1 MFRAMIL
8 LASLV
13 GATTPE
19 QAFVAESQAAMQK
32 MMLAMSAPS
41 SGDVDVDFV
50 NQMEPHHQGAIDMA
64 KLQLKYG
71 RNPILRRLAQ
81 EIIVAQGQEIKV
93 MRNAIGRPANGSL
106 QGAKR

>member
-1 MFRAMIL
+1 MLRAVVLIVA
-8 LASLV
+8 LA
-13 GATTPE
+13 GAATPE
-19 QAFVAESQAAMQK
+19 QAFMAGSEAAMQK

-50 NQMEPHHQGAIDMA
+50 NQMEPHHQSAIDMA

-81 EIIVAQGQEIKV
+81 EIIVAQGQEIQV
-93 MRNAIGRPANGSL
+93 MRNAIGRPADGSV